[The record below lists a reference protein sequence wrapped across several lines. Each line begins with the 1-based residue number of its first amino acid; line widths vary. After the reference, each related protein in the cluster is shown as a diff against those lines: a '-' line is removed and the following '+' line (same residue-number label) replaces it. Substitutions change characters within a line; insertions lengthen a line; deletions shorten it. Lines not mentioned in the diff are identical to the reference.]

1 MVGAG
6 ASKEPVTRSCLGKP
20 QARECFLPKRE
31 SLPRAEIWSMVPC
44 SRHKPAPL
52 LKGQM
57 AKIEATAPNH
67 PQLQQ
72 ESFCSLWYCSTLHED
87 FLREKD
93 FLSPCN
99 CYLQSSGK
107 PYIPYFRKLVCK
119 KKKKNTTFLL
129 SELKPQLMTKWTNF
143 FLRTPDLLGAVF
155 VLHFIRTTHLGLIA
169 QKHFV
174 KSRNC
179 SNISYFLKINSKL
192 AD

>member
-6 ASKEPVTRSCLGKP
+6 ASEEPVTRSCLGKP

-31 SLPRAEIWSMVPC
+31 SLPRAEIWSMVPW

-57 AKIEATAPNH
+57 AKIEPTAPNH

-72 ESFCSLWYCSTLHED
+72 ERFCSLWYRSTLHED
-87 FLREKD
+87 FLREND

-107 PYIPYFRKLVCK
+107 PYIPNFRKLVCQK
-119 KKKKNTTFLL
+119 KKTFLL
-129 SELKPQLMTKWTNF
+129 SELKHQLMTKWTT
-143 FLRTPDLLGAVF
+143 FLRTPDVLGAVF
-155 VLHFIRTTHLGLIA
+155 VLNFFRTTHLGLIA

-174 KSRNC
+174 KLRNC

>member
-119 KKKKNTTFLL
+119 KKKNNPHSCSQSL
-129 SELKPQLMTKWTNF
+129 SPNSWQSGQTSSWELQICWVQCLSCTSSGLPT
-143 FLRTPDLLGAVF
+143 LGW
-155 VLHFIRTTHLGLIA
+155 LPRSILWNRGTA
-169 QKHFV
+169 Q
-174 KSRNC
+174 
-179 SNISYFLKINSKL
+179 ISVIF
-192 AD
+192 